1 MDMDQEADALL
12 ARIRTL
18 REELRAGR
26 LSARQVEAY
35 RDLGRQVDQIT
46 RQMDEAPN
54 SEAAERL
61 WIEGAQLIRTF
72 LDENF
77 GAPTVH

>member
-12 ARIRTL
+12 ARIRAL
-18 REELRAGR
+18 RDELRAGR

-46 RQMDEAPN
+46 RQMDEAPDP
-54 SEAAERL
+54 EVAERL
-61 WIEGAQLIRTF
+61 WIDGAQFIRTF

-77 GAPTVH
+77 EAPTVH